1 MADFKWKGV
10 QNGKYA
16 DGSITATNKEEAA
29 FMLRQEKV
37 IITSLSLV
45 SGKETKKKEKGNL
58 VQVKDKKSKSV
69 PIKEVILFTK
79 KLETMMRSGLP
90 VLETIAMLKEQT
102 LHAGMSAVIGEIYAD
117 IERGIPLSEAFSKHP
132 KVFDNVYINMLKA
145 GESSGQIDA
154 FMKRLVDGMEK
165 SQAIKKKVKGALTYP
180 TILLIVASIVITVM
194 MIFVVPVFQD
204 MFKGAKGGL
213 PAPTQI
219 VVNISDF
226 IRDPMRGGMFAVFIT
241 AFVLMFKYA
250 LKTNMNF
257 RRSFHLFVLKMPVIG
272 ELVKNS
278 SMAKIAMIQ
287 GNLTGA
293 GVAVIESID
302 IASKSVD
309 YLPIQEAMSEVKR
322 GVFSGAPLSELYAKY
337 PLVFSKTFTAMVA
350 VGERTGRMDEMFQS
364 ITNYYEEE
372 TDASVETL
380 TASLEPIM
388 IVFMGTTIGGI
399 LVAMYLPMFSMGNAI
414 G

>member
-1 MADFKWKGV
+1 VADFYWKGV
-10 QNGKYA
+10 QHGKYA
-16 DGSITATNKEEAA
+16 DGSITAINKDEAA
-29 FMLRQEKV
+29 YLLRQDKV
-37 IITSLSLV
+37 IITSLELI
-45 SGKETKKKEKGNL
+45 SGKEVKKEKQKPETPKN
-58 VQVKDKKSKSV
+58 QKAKSV
-69 PIKEVILFTK
+69 PIKEVIVFTK

-90 VLETIAMLKEQT
+90 VLETISMLKEQT
-102 LHAGMSAVIGEIYAD
+102 VHPGMSYVIGEIQSD
-117 IERGIPLSEAFSKHP
+117 IERGVPLSEAFNKHP

-154 FMKRLVDGMEK
+154 FMKRLVEGMEK
-165 SQAIKKKVKGALTYP
+165 TQAIKKKVKGALTYP
-180 TILLIVASIVITVM
+180 TILLIVASIVITIM
-194 MIFVVPVFQD
+194 MIFVVPIFQD
-204 MFKGAKGGL
+204 MFKGSEGGL
-213 PAPTQI
+213 PGPTQI

-226 IRDPMRGGMFAVFIT
+226 IRDPMKGGVLLSVIVVSAFIFKLT
-241 AFVLMFKYA
+241 LRNNIKFRRAFHNLV
-250 LKTNMNF
+250 LKT
-257 RRSFHLFVLKMPVIG
+257 PVIG
-272 ELVKNS
+272 NLIKNS

-293 GVAVIESID
+293 GVAVIEAIE

-322 GVFSGAPLSELYAKY
+322 GVFSGAPLSELYQKY
-337 PLVFSKTFTAMVA
+337 PDVFSKTFTAMVA

-372 TDASVETL
+372 TDSSVDQL